1 MTEERTAETNGSRSF
16 EERVF
21 ARFDGMDERFERIEL
36 RIEKLEMKQYDTKPI
51 WEQALAAIAETN
63 RVMAA
68 GFDALRSE
76 INASEGALRGEIAT
90 TNTRMDAGFDA
101 LRGEIATTNTR
112 MDAGFDA
119 LRGEI
124 ATTNTRMDAGFG
136 ALRGEIA
143 TTNTRMDAGFE
154 QLRTDFDF
162 AWRSIERK
170 IDVLNHNILDLQAEQ
185 RYVDSRLEKLES
197 PPKPS

>member
-101 LRGEIATTNTR
+101 LRGEMATTNTR
-112 MDAGFDA
+112 VDAGFDA
-119 LRGEI
+119 LRAEI
-124 ATTNTRMDAGFG
+124 ATTNARMDAGFDQ
-136 ALRGEIA
+136 I
-143 TTNTRMDAGFE
+143 
-154 QLRTDFDF
+154 RTDFDF
-162 AWRSIERK
+162 AWRGIERK
-170 IDVLNHNILDLQAEQ
+170 IDVLNHNILDLKAEQ

>member
-68 GFDALRSE
+68 GFDALRAE
-76 INASEGALRGEIAT
+76 TAT
-90 TNTRMDAGFDA
+90 TNA
-101 LRGEIATTNTR
+101 
-112 MDAGFDA
+112 
-119 LRGEI
+119 
-124 ATTNTRMDAGFG
+124 
-136 ALRGEIA
+136 
-143 TTNTRMDAGFE
+143 RMDAGFE
-154 QLRTDFDF
+154 QLRAEIATTNARMDAGFDKIRTDFDF

>member
-1 MTEERTAETNGSRSF
+1 MSQDRTAETNGSRSF

-21 ARFDGMDERFERIEL
+21 ARFDGLDDRFERIES

-51 WEQALAAIAETN
+51 WEQALAALAETN

-68 GFDALRSE
+68 GFDALR
-76 INASEGALRGEIAT
+76 AEIAT
-90 TNTRMDAGFDA
+90 TNA
-101 LRGEIATTNTR
+101 
-112 MDAGFDA
+112 
-119 LRGEI
+119 
-124 ATTNTRMDAGFG
+124 
-136 ALRGEIA
+136 
-143 TTNTRMDAGFE
+143 RMDAGFE

>member
-68 GFDALRSE
+68 GFDALRAE
-76 INASEGALRGEIAT
+76 TAT
-90 TNTRMDAGFDA
+90 TNARMDAGFDA
-101 LRGEIATTNTR
+101 LRAEIKVS
-112 MDAGFDA
+112 DDA
-119 LRGEI
+119 LRAEI
-124 ATTNTRMDAGFG
+124 A
-136 ALRGEIA
+136 
-143 TTNTRMDAGFE
+143 
-154 QLRTDFDF
+154 
-162 AWRSIERK
+162 
-170 IDVLNHNILDLQAEQ
+170 
-185 RYVDSRLEKLES
+185 
-197 PPKPS
+197 